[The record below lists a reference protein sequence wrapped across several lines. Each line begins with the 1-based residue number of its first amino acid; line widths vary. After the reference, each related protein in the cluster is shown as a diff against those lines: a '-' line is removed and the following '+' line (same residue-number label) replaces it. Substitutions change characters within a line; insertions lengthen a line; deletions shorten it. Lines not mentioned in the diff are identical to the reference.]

1 MTSLL
6 QKCQQKGIKITH
18 QRKLVI
24 YILENSEDH
33 PDVDELFA
41 RALEKDSSI
50 SIATIYR
57 TVKVLEDAKL
67 IDKKDFGEGKS
78 RYEIAGKHHEHL
90 IDVDTGDVIEIYNDE
105 LEKLKIKIASDLGYE
120 LINHKLE
127 LYGKKTKKLN

>member
-24 YILENSEDH
+24 CILENSEDH

-78 RYEIAGKHHEHL
+78 RYEISGKHHEHL